1 MIGDFAVEIKD
12 LTISYH
18 GIKAL
23 EDISFQIPYSQLVG
37 IIGPNGAGKSTLI
50 KGIMGLLHIES
61 GNIRIFNETVQKV
74 YKKIA
79 YVPQHSDIDLAFP
92 ILVEEAV
99 MMGRYPHL
107 SWWQRITQKDKE
119 IVASALQKLGICQL
133 KKRQIG
139 ELSGGQRQRVFLA
152 RALAQQADLFFLD
165 EPFAG
170 TDVMSE
176 EIIINQ
182 LKELR
187 NEGKTIF
194 VVHHDLSKVQDY
206 FDEVILL
213 NKKLVKHGSSQ
224 DVFCVE
230 DLCEAYN
237 GSIKIAEKNNRL
249 LVVGQ

>member
-1 MIGDFAVEIKD
+1 MREDFAIEIKD

-23 EDISFQIPYSQLVG
+23 QDISFQIPSCQLVG

-61 GNIRIFNETVQKV
+61 GNIRVFNQPVKKV
-74 YKKIA
+74 YKKIT
-79 YVPQHSDIDLAFP
+79 YVPQHNDIDLNFP

-107 SWWQRITQKDKE
+107 SWWQKPGKQDKE
-119 IVASALQKLGICQL
+119 IVQSALRKLGVEQL
-133 KKRQIG
+133 RKRQIG
-139 ELSGGQRQRVFLA
+139 ALSGGQRQRVFLA

-170 TDVMSE
+170 IDVLSE

-182 LKELR
+182 LKQLKS
-187 NEGKTIF
+187 EGKTIF
-194 VVHHDLSKVQDY
+194 IVHHDLSKVEDY

-213 NKKLVKHGSSQ
+213 NKRLIKYGSSQ
-224 DVFCVE
+224 DVFCIE

-237 GSIKIAEKNNRL
+237 GSIKGAQKNNQL